1 MALALVRRMRRGLA
15 ALLLAGCTYQAGSY
29 RPPVGMAGYQPARGA
44 TRLAIGCVDLA
55 VSQRVVDDAEG
66 GLAVQYEFGN
76 RCEQPQV
83 IDLATVRVVGRTADQ
98 REIPLHA
105 YDPDS
110 ELTPLELD
118 GKSWGAEAVL
128 YRDELGADVRQVCVD
143 VASIVHADA
152 ARLVCIAAE
161 RHAVA
166 TAAGA
171 EGGR

>member
-1 MALALVRRMRRGLA
+1 M
-15 ALLLAGCTYQAGSY
+15 S
-29 RPPVGMAGYQPARGA
+29 GYQPARGA
-44 TRLAIGCVDLA
+44 TRLEIGCVDFA

-83 IDLATVRVVGRTADQ
+83 IDLATVHVVGRTADQ

-110 ELTPLELD
+110 ELTPLKLD
-118 GKSWGAEAVL
+118 GKSWGTEAIL
-128 YRDELGADVRQVCVD
+128 YRDELGAHVRQVCVD
-143 VASIVHADA
+143 VASVVHADE
-152 ARLVCIAAE
+152 ARWVCIAGG
-161 RHAVA
+161 HGPPTA
-166 TAAGA
+166 TAMATGS